1 MGGVFFLMLLIIGI
15 LTGFAVAAPIGPVG
29 LLCLRRSISDGR
41 LVGFVTGL
49 GAALADS
56 LLCSILAFGISAVS
70 DFFAKHTATLENVG
84 GFILL
89 LIGYIVW
96 RTSPPKEMPKTPTSR
111 PGWFGAFSTSL
122 LITIG
127 NPMTLVGATAI
138 FAGFAIAARL
148 GSHFDAL
155 MLVAGIFCG
164 STLWWV
170 ILSMLA
176 SSLRD
181 KASGYWMRRLNQGCG
196 IAVAVF
202 GLVQIVRF
210 TVAACGQ

>member
-1 MGGVFFLMLLIIGI
+1 MDWKIPFIGLAI
-15 LTGFAVAAPIGPVG
+15 GFGMSVPVGPVG
-29 LLCLRRSISDGR
+29 LLVFRRSLLHHARAGI
-41 LVGFVTGL
+41 VTGL
-49 GAALADS
+49 GAALADA

-70 DFFAKHTATLENVG
+70 DFFARHAHLLENVG
-84 GFILL
+84 GFILVV
-89 LIGYIVW
+89 IGYIVW
-96 RTSPPKEMPKTPTSR
+96 HTSPPHEMPKTPAPR

-127 NPMTLVGATAI
+127 NPMTLVGAGAI

-155 MLVAGIFCG
+155 MLVTGIFCG

-170 ILSMLA
+170 ILSCIA
-176 SSLRD
+176 SQFRD

-202 GLVQIVRF
+202 GLVQIARVLL
-210 TVAACGQ
+210 AACRG

>member
-1 MGGVFFLMLLIIGI
+1 MDWKIPFIGLAI
-15 LTGFAVAAPIGPVG
+15 GFSMSVPVGPVG
-29 LLCLRRSISDGR
+29 LLVFRRSLLHHARAGII
-41 LVGFVTGL
+41 TGL

-96 RTSPPKEMPKTPTSR
+96 HTSPPKEMPKTPTPR

-127 NPMTLVGATAI
+127 NPMTLVAATAI

-155 MLVAGIFCG
+155 LLVAGIFCG
-164 STLWWV
+164 STLWWI

-196 IAVAVF
+196 IAVAIF
-202 GLVQIVRF
+202 GLIQIARV
-210 TVAACGQ
+210 VIAWCWD

>member
-1 MGGVFFLMLLIIGI
+1 MDWKIPFIGLAI
-15 LTGFAVAAPIGPVG
+15 GFGMSVPVGPVG
-29 LLCLRRSISDGR
+29 LLVFRRSLLHHVRAGI
-41 LVGFVTGL
+41 VTGL

-84 GFILL
+84 GFVLL

-96 RTSPPKEMPKTPTSR
+96 RTSPPKEMPKTPTAR

-148 GSHFDAL
+148 GGHFDAL

-170 ILSMLA
+170 ILSILA

-202 GLVQIVRF
+202 GLVQIARVLVSLIHR
-210 TVAACGQ
+210 

>member
-1 MGGVFFLMLLIIGI
+1 MDWKIPFIGLAI
-15 LTGFAVAAPIGPVG
+15 GFGMSVPVGPVG
-29 LLCLRRSISDGR
+29 LLVFRRSLLHHVRAGI
-41 LVGFVTGL
+41 VTGL

-84 GFILL
+84 GFVLL

-96 RTSPPKEMPKTPTSR
+96 RTSPPKEMPKTPTAR

-170 ILSMLA
+170 ILSTLA
-176 SSLRD
+176 GCLRD
-181 KASGYWMRRLNQGCG
+181 KASGYWMRRLNQSCG
-196 IAVAVF
+196 IIIAIF
-202 GLVQIVRF
+202 GLVQIARF

>member
-1 MGGVFFLMLLIIGI
+1 MDWKIPFIGLAI
-15 LTGFAVAAPIGPVG
+15 GFGMSVPVGPVG
-29 LLCLRRSISDGR
+29 LLVFRRSLLHPARAGI
-41 LVGFVTGL
+41 VTGL

-84 GFILL
+84 GFVLL

-96 RTSPPKEMPKTPTSR
+96 RTSPPKEMPKTPTAR

-155 MLVAGIFCG
+155 MLVTGIFCG
-164 STLWWV
+164 SSLWWV
-170 ILSMLA
+170 ILSVLA

-202 GLVQIVRF
+202 GLVQIARV
-210 TVAACGQ
+210 VISWCSD

>member
-1 MGGVFFLMLLIIGI
+1 MDWKIPLIGLAIGF
-15 LTGFAVAAPIGPVG
+15 GMSVPVGPVG
-29 LLCLRRSISDGR
+29 LLVFRRSLLHHVRAGI
-41 LVGFVTGL
+41 VTGL

-96 RTSPPKEMPKTPTSR
+96 RTSPPKEMPKTPTAR

-138 FAGFAIAARL
+138 FAGFAVAARL

-155 MLVAGIFCG
+155 LLVCGIFCG

-170 ILSMLA
+170 ILSALA
-176 SSLRD
+176 SRLRD

-202 GLVQIVRF
+202 GLVQIARVI
-210 TVAACGQ
+210 VAACGD

>member
-1 MGGVFFLMLLIIGI
+1 MDWKIPFIGLAI
-15 LTGFAVAAPIGPVG
+15 GFGMSVPVGPVG
-29 LLCLRRSISDGR
+29 LLVFRRSLLHHARAGII
-41 LVGFVTGL
+41 TGL

-70 DFFAKHTATLENVG
+70 DFFAKHTSLLENVG
-84 GFILL
+84 GFVLL
-89 LIGYIVW
+89 AIGYIVW
-96 RTSPPKEMPKTPTSR
+96 RTSPPKEMPKTPTAR

-155 MLVAGIFCG
+155 MLVTGIFCG

-170 ILSMLA
+170 ILSVLA

-202 GLVQIVRF
+202 GLVQIARVIISW
-210 TVAACGQ
+210 CSD

>member
-1 MGGVFFLMLLIIGI
+1 MDWKIPVIGLAI
-15 LTGFAVAAPIGPVG
+15 GFGMSVPVGPVG
-29 LLCLRRSISDGR
+29 LLVFRRSLLHHVRAGI
-41 LVGFVTGL
+41 VTGL

-70 DFFAKHTATLENVG
+70 DFFAKHTTTLENVG

-96 RTSPPKEMPKTPTSR
+96 RTSPPKEMPKTPTAR

-155 MLVAGIFCG
+155 LLVAGIFCG
-164 STLWWV
+164 STLWWI

-202 GLVQIVRF
+202 GLVQIARV
-210 TVAACGQ
+210 VIAWCCD